1 MSPPLNISKADV
13 DQALASLDKSLAE
26 AATPGW

>member
-13 DQALASLDKSLAE
+13 DQALATLDKSLVE
-26 AATPGW
+26 ANSG